1 MSLPSPGPA
10 RMSRPPTYLGATF
23 RHEARCSVL
32 LAGSNERRGALLP
45 WQNLN
50 FLPLPHGQGAYG
62 PRRLSSIAVI
72 AITSDGG
79 RPS

>member
-1 MSLPSPGPA
+1 MRLPS
-10 RMSRPPTYLGATF
+10 
-23 RHEARCSVL
+23 L
-32 LAGSNERRGALLP
+32 LAGSNERCGALLP

-79 RPS
+79 RPSRRSLAIVCIAWREWVKNNSSPGQR